1 MNELLLLLYLF
12 YFTLFLRGISLECL
26 LEEMKSKI
34 KRGIVVIGF
43 VGVVFFGGV
52 SFGVF
57 FLYLEF
63 SLVLQTCKPPRA
75 VPWFGLAVVC
85 RIPQESC

>member
-1 MNELLLLLYLF
+1 MSVGGDE
-12 YFTLFLRGISLECL
+12 
-26 LEEMKSKI
+26 I
-34 KRGIVVIGF
+34 KNQKRDCCHWFCVCVW
-43 VGVVFFGGV
+43 FFGGGLV
-52 SFGVF
+52 LGFF
-57 FLYLEF
+57 FLYIEF